1 MSARSLALVGPVR
14 LRLGLHLG
22 EAGVVVRELVE
33 VGPRDLR
40 RHDDVIAGH
49 VRFRIARAVL
59 ELDVH
64 PHPELL
70 EPGPRSVPV
79 DADPLTRGTRLVEGK
94 ACVRSQALNT
104 RCPTGP
110 PRRGTPSPAPPN
122 KSCRV
127 RHTADSECGGRRQ
140 VSTSTSWASSPLL
153 RPCPCRQPGERI
165 AAGMSC
171 PPT

>member
-1 MSARSLALVGPVR
+1 MSARSLALAGPVR
-14 LRLGLHLG
+14 LRLHLG
-22 EAGVVVRELVE
+22 KAGVVARELVE

-49 VRFRIARAVL
+49 VRFRIARAML

-79 DADPLTRGTRLVEGK
+79 DSDPLTRGTRLVEGK

-110 PRRGTPSPAPPN
+110 PRRGTLSPAPPKPELN
-122 KSCRV
+122 Y
-127 RHTADSECGGRRQ
+127 
-140 VSTSTSWASSPLL
+140 L
-153 RPCPCRQPGERI
+153 RPWCGQRTGGKHREHRQKRGAGGGCPLSPVREAWLACRHGIWQ
-165 AAGMSC
+165 
-171 PPT
+171 